1 MLLLCLLD
9 QVLIKMANV
18 MKEYIIKE
26 MRLTNKNIADM
37 IPKVVAD
44 YVQQKYKCSTYLAKQ
59 IAKELTNDGK

>member
-1 MLLLCLLD
+1 
-9 QVLIKMANV
+9 MANV

-44 YVQQKYKCSTYLAKQ
+44 YVQQKYKCSNYLAKQ
-59 IAKELTNDGK
+59 IAKELTHDRK